1 MTMQRMRI
9 PDILRHLLQ
18 WFLHLHWCLQIY
30 KDFFE
35 WAGKP
40 EMFKMRKN
48 RMLEYADMA
57 PLAYLHLAHGFSD
70 SVQRPLKLC
79 EPHQHQDPSLFR
91 QELQALD

>member
-1 MTMQRMRI
+1 MFSGNN
-9 PDILRHLLQ
+9 D
-18 WFLHLHWCLQIY
+18 LQIY

-57 PLAYLHLAHGFSD
+57 PHGLSAP
-70 SVQRPLKLC
+70 RIGWK
-79 EPHQHQDPSLFR
+79 
-91 QELQALD
+91 

>member
-1 MTMQRMRI
+1 MFSGNN
-9 PDILRHLLQ
+9 D
-18 WFLHLHWCLQIY
+18 LQIY

-57 PLAYLHLAHGFSD
+57 PLAYLHLA
-70 SVQRPLKLC
+70 
-79 EPHQHQDPSLFR
+79 
-91 QELQALD
+91 